1 MNTKQKYLDYFD
13 RLEMDQEKMSAYKT
27 LCKDQATEALENNP
41 APFPVVFSDLISS
54 QGIRTTA
61 NSKMLENYIPPFDAT
76 IVERVKKA
84 GGIILGKTLTREFG
98 VGETKNPFGTCTA
111 VAHGEDIIGFST
123 GYKGSVYFGA
133 HTYGLF
139 AYQPSYGLVSR
150 YGIIPVAS
158 SLDRPGIIAKS
169 FDKLAQAMAIVAGKD
184 EREGST
190 LPCAINFS
198 NLEKLNTSGIRL
210 ANISSFKDFERI
222 EEFLKKFD
230 LSVAKAQV
238 NSLKYALPAY
248 EILSAGEFASNMQ
261 RYDGISFGY
270 RAEEYNNVEELY
282 KKTRTEGLGK
292 AVQEKI
298 ILGNFLLSK
307 GNYEAYYVQAM
318 RARTMIKEELE
329 KVLATHEFF
338 LGPVKLDYLIAL
350 DLAGLPGLFIP
361 FGKEGLLISTGAFN
375 DKRLLEFGKKLLAQ
389 GGGEQ

>member
-1 MNTKQKYLDYFD
+1 MNNKQKYLDYFD
-13 RLEMDQEKMSAYKT
+13 RLEKDQEKMSAYKT

-54 QGIRTTA
+54 KGIRTTA

-98 VGETKNPFGTCTA
+98 VGKTKNPFGTCAA
-111 VAHGEDIIGFST
+111 VAHGEEIIGFST
-123 GYKGSVYFGA
+123 GYMGAVHLGA
-133 HTYGLF
+133 HQYGLF

-169 FDKLAQAMAIVAGKD
+169 LDKLPEAMAIVAGKD
-184 EREGST
+184 ERDGST
-190 LPCAINFS
+190 LPCDIHFL
-198 NLEKLNTSGIRL
+198 NLEDININGIRL
-210 ANISSFKDFERI
+210 ANIGSFKSLEKTEVI
-222 EEFLKKFD
+222 LKE
-230 LSVAKAQV
+230 LELAVESVQI

-248 EILSAGEFASNMQ
+248 EILSSGEFATNMQ

-270 RAEEYNNVEELY
+270 RAEEYTGVEELY

-298 ILGNFLLSK
+298 ILGNFVLSK

-329 KVLATHEFF
+329 KVLAAHEFF
-338 LGPVKLDYLIAL
+338 LGQVKLDYLIAL
-350 DLAGLPGLFIP
+350 DLAGLPGLSLP
-361 FGKEGLLISTGAFN
+361 CGKEGLLISTRAFN
-375 DKRLLEFGKKLLAQ
+375 DKRLLEFGKKLLSQ
-389 GGGEQ
+389 WGGDK